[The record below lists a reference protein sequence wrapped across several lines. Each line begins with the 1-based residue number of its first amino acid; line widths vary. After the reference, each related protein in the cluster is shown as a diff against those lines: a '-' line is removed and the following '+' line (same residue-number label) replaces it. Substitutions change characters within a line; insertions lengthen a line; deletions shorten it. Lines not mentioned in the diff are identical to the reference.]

1 MVSIHIYLHIKVIGQ
16 ITFFFQNLKTVEMVS
31 AVYKSKIGSRFKR
44 RRKVQEEE
52 EGGKVKVE
60 MDESLCRGMADVLLQ
75 TNM

>member
-1 MVSIHIYLHIKVIGQ
+1 
-16 ITFFFQNLKTVEMVS
+16 MVS

-52 EGGKVKVE
+52 IEGGKVKVE